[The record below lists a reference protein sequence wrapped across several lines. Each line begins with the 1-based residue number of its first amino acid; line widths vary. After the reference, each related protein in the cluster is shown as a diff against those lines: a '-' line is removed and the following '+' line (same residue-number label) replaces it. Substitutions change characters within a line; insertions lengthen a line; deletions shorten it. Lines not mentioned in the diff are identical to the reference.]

1 VKERVSVVALSL
13 EKHTL
18 KKLEELEAMNQELRS
33 RLNEDFRSFEQSI
46 AELVQ
51 HYQRNDYID
60 CY

>member
-1 VKERVSVVALSL
+1 MKERVSVVALSL

-51 HYQRNDYID
+51 HYQRNDDID

>member
-1 VKERVSVVALSL
+1 MKERVSVVALSL

-18 KKLEELEAMNQELRS
+18 KKLEELEAMNQELIS